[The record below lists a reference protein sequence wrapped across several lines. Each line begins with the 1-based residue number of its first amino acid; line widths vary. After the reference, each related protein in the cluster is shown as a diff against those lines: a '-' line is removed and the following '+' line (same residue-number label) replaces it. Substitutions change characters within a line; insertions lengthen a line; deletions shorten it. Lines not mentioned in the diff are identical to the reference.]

1 MTGFA
6 RFGVAA
12 AALGLA
18 LAFGTVAVVAQD
30 KEAEI
35 KTRQDTMKR
44 QGKDFKAIQ
53 DYVKGQVDQA
63 GAEQA
68 IADLQ
73 SIAPK
78 IVTLFPEG
86 TGLDAFPGKTGAKPD
101 IWKEWDKF
109 KTIRWRCKAPRRSS
123 PRRSSPVTNRRSG
136 KSSSIP
142 ARMAAA
148 PATAAIARRSRK
160 ARPEPSFSGR
170 GQARA

>member
-1 MTGFA
+1 MAGFA

-12 AALGLA
+12 AALGLV

-30 KEAEI
+30 KAAEI

-63 GAEQA
+63 SAEQA

-109 KTIRWRCKAPRRSS
+109 KMI
-123 PRRSSPVTNRRSG
+123 PVSLQG
-136 KSSSIP
+136 AEAKL
-142 ARMAAA
+142 AAA
-148 PATAAIARRSRK
+148 IK
-160 ARPEPSFSGR
+160 SGDKSAVGEELINTGKNGCGACHGSYR
-170 GQARA
+170 EKIS

>member
-1 MTGFA
+1 MAGFA
-6 RFGVAA
+6 KVGVAA

-53 DYVKGQVDQA
+53 DYVKGEGDQA
-63 GAEQA
+63 GAEAA

-86 TGLDAFPGKTGAKPD
+86 TGLDAFPGKTGAKPA
-101 IWKEWDKF
+101 IWTEWDKF
-109 KTIRWRCKAPRRSS
+109 KMI
-123 PRRSSPVTNRRSG
+123 PVALQSAEE
-136 KSSSIP
+136 KL
-142 ARMAAA
+142 AAA
-148 PATAAIARRSRK
+148 IK
-160 ARPEPSFSGR
+160 SGDKSAVGEQLINTGKNGCGACHGSYR
-170 GQARA
+170 EKIS

>member
-1 MTGFA
+1 MAGFA

-30 KEAEI
+30 KAAEI

-63 GAEQA
+63 SAEQA

-109 KTIRWRCKAPRRSS
+109 KTI
-123 PRRSSPVTNRRSG
+123 PVSLQG
-136 KSSSIP
+136 AEAKL
-142 ARMAAA
+142 AAA
-148 PATAAIARRSRK
+148 IK
-160 ARPEPSFSGR
+160 SGDKSAVGEELINTGKNGCGACHGSYR
-170 GQARA
+170 EKIS

>member
-1 MTGFA
+1 MAGFA

-30 KEAEI
+30 KAAEI

-63 GAEQA
+63 SAEQA

-109 KTIRWRCKAPRRSS
+109 KMI
-123 PRRSSPVTNRRSG
+123 PVSLQG
-136 KSSSIP
+136 AEAKL
-142 ARMAAA
+142 AAA
-148 PATAAIARRSRK
+148 IK
-160 ARPEPSFSGR
+160 SGDKSAVGEELINTGKNGCGACHGSYR
-170 GQARA
+170 EKIS

>member
-1 MTGFA
+1 MAGFA

-18 LAFGTVAVVAQD
+18 LALGTVAVVAQD
-30 KEAEI
+30 KAAEI

-63 GAEQA
+63 SAEQA

-109 KTIRWRCKAPRRSS
+109 KMI
-123 PRRSSPVTNRRSG
+123 PVSLQG
-136 KSSSIP
+136 AEAKL
-142 ARMAAA
+142 AAA
-148 PATAAIARRSRK
+148 IK
-160 ARPEPSFSGR
+160 SGDKSAVGEELINTGKNGCGACHGSYR
-170 GQARA
+170 EKIS